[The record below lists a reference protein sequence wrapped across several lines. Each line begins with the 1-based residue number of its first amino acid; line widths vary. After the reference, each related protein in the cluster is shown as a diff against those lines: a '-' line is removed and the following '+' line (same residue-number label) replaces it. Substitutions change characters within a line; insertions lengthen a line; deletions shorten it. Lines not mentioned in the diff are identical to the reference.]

1 MDKNYLESLI
11 KNFEKSLNETQRM
24 SNSLIELSDILSKL
38 DKTVS
43 NVDKSINNV
52 YEEANLELLTE
63 KSIDAVSS
71 LQLIKK
77 QSKDVLKN
85 INSFK
90 TLQDSLCEVQ
100 KEVNEE
106 YNNLIKL
113 NAEKLVIKKE
123 LDEFKNYISNINLD
137 INKLHEDNKALNKE
151 IDSLKREIIINNK
164 ALKEEIIRE
173 IRNISIVKENKSEQ
187 MTLFDIQLNEDEID
201 LDLNE
206 LEDNKEEVIEVL
218 EDELDII
225 EMLNLKETLIKDES
239 NNHIIEEYF
248 DKIGLKASPD
258 IENFHNNL
266 EYKYEQSIIQRLG
279 KVMEER
285 ADGKMNN
292 RLYAVKNES
301 LDLSIDF
308 SSYMADMYVGYFKWL
323 VNEFKFKPKKIL
335 DLGCDNGIVT
345 CFYALLYPD
354 AKVVG
359 VDRSKNSIK
368 CAQELAEKL
377 GISNIEFHVTDLKK
391 CDKFFEHKS
400 FDMITSTCAIYEAIN
415 LNTDERGWSLEEIA
429 SKSTNKD
436 LTKLMSSL
444 DKAITD
450 DGIFI
455 TFERLTSPQCAM
467 SFIKVLQE
475 SNFIVNKSNWA
486 RIKFHEVGNKQEMPL
501 LTFSKSTDEV
511 KTNLVDDIIDFYD
524 NAVVINGENSKI
536 EEVEIEKT
544 FNSIKNKVFIKGIQT
559 NYLDGSGKMR
569 EEIWRTE
576 EKSIYYKYTNTGYRE
591 LQVEPLNKEYK
602 FDDMI
607 KENEEVMPMFGNK
620 VYVYTS
626 LEERSEIK

>member
-187 MTLFDIQLNEDEID
+187 MTLFDIQLNEDEIA

-206 LEDNKEEVIEVL
+206 LSENKDEVIEVL

-225 EMLNLKETLIKDES
+225 EMLKSKETYIKDES

-266 EYKYEQSIIQRLG
+266 EYKYDQSIIKRLG

-544 FNSIKNKVFIKGIQT
+544 FNSIKNKVFIDTLILKKSLKVWLNLKNGELQDYKGITKDVSNIGHWGNGDYEIQIKDSE
-559 NYLDGSGKMR
+559 NLDYILS
-569 EEIWRTE
+569 
-576 EKSIYYKYTNTGYRE
+576 
-591 LQVEPLNKEYK
+591 L
-602 FDDMI
+602 I
-607 KENEEVMPMFGNK
+607 KETYRLK
-620 VYVYTS
+620 
-626 LEERSEIK
+626 K

>member
-123 LDEFKNYISNINLD
+123 LDEFKNYISNINID

-187 MTLFDIQLNEDEID
+187 MTLFDIQLNEDEIA

-206 LEDNKEEVIEVL
+206 LSENKDEVIEVL

-225 EMLNLKETLIKDES
+225 EMLKSKETYIKDES

-266 EYKYEQSIIQRLG
+266 EYKYDQSIIKRLG

>member
-1 MDKNYLESLI
+1 M
-11 KNFEKSLNETQRM
+11 
-24 SNSLIELSDILSKL
+24 
-38 DKTVS
+38 
-43 NVDKSINNV
+43 
-52 YEEANLELLTE
+52 
-63 KSIDAVSS
+63 
-71 LQLIKK
+71 
-77 QSKDVLKN
+77 
-85 INSFK
+85 
-90 TLQDSLCEVQ
+90 
-100 KEVNEE
+100 
-106 YNNLIKL
+106 
-113 NAEKLVIKKE
+113 
-123 LDEFKNYISNINLD
+123 
-137 INKLHEDNKALNKE
+137 NK
-151 IDSLKREIIINNK
+151 NNK
-164 ALKEEIIRE
+164 TLKEEIINE
-173 IRNISIVKENKSEQ
+173 IRNLFVVVDNKCEESSIYEDTYIDDESVN
-187 MTLFDIQLNEDEID
+187 LDEISY
-201 LDLNE
+201 NFKE
-206 LEDNKEEVIEVL
+206 SANRLEEAEVIVSREKQIML
-218 EDELDII
+218 ELDKIRTELI
-225 EMLNLKETLIKDES
+225 EA
-239 NNHIIEEYF
+239 YF
-248 DKIGLKASPD
+248 DEIGLKASPS
-258 IENFHNNL
+258 IESFYENL
-266 EYKYEQSIIQRLG
+266 ESKYEKQVIKRLG
-279 KVMEER
+279 KVMDER
-285 ADGKMNN
+285 AEGKMNN

-308 SSYMADMYVGYFKWL
+308 SSYMANMYVGYFKWL

-486 RIKFHEVGNKQEMPL
+486 RIKFHEVGNEQEMPL

-524 NAVVINGENSKI
+524 NAVVINGEDSKMK
-536 EEVEIEKT
+536 EVEIEKT
-544 FNSIKNKVFIKGIQT
+544 FNNIKNKEFIKGIQT

-576 EKSIYYKYTNTGYRE
+576 ENSIYYKYTNTGYRE
-591 LQVEPLNKEYK
+591 LQIEPLNKEFK
-602 FDDMI
+602 LNDLI
-607 KENEEVMPMFGNK
+607 KETEEFMPVLGNK

-626 LEERSEIK
+626 LEEREEIK

>member
-11 KNFEKSLNETQRM
+11 KNFEKSLNETERM
-24 SNSLIELSDILSKL
+24 SNSLIELSEILGKL

-43 NVDKSINNV
+43 KVDKSINNV

-123 LDEFKNYISNINLD
+123 LDEFKNYISNINID

-187 MTLFDIQLNEDEID
+187 MTLFDIQLNEDEIA

-206 LEDNKEEVIEVL
+206 LSENKDEVIEVL

-225 EMLNLKETLIKDES
+225 EMLKSKETYIKDES

-266 EYKYEQSIIQRLG
+266 EYKYDQSIIKRLG

>member
-1 MDKNYLESLI
+1 M
-11 KNFEKSLNETQRM
+11 
-24 SNSLIELSDILSKL
+24 
-38 DKTVS
+38 
-43 NVDKSINNV
+43 
-52 YEEANLELLTE
+52 
-63 KSIDAVSS
+63 
-71 LQLIKK
+71 
-77 QSKDVLKN
+77 
-85 INSFK
+85 
-90 TLQDSLCEVQ
+90 
-100 KEVNEE
+100 
-106 YNNLIKL
+106 
-113 NAEKLVIKKE
+113 
-123 LDEFKNYISNINLD
+123 
-137 INKLHEDNKALNKE
+137 NK
-151 IDSLKREIIINNK
+151 NNK
-164 ALKEEIIRE
+164 TLKEEIINE
-173 IRNISIVKENKSEQ
+173 IRNLFVVVDNKCEESSIYEDTYIDDESVN
-187 MTLFDIQLNEDEID
+187 LDEISY
-201 LDLNE
+201 NFKE
-206 LEDNKEEVIEVL
+206 SANRLEEAEVIVSREKQIML
-218 EDELDII
+218 ELDKIRTELI
-225 EMLNLKETLIKDES
+225 EA
-239 NNHIIEEYF
+239 YF
-248 DKIGLKASPD
+248 DEIGLKASPS
-258 IENFHNNL
+258 IESFYENL
-266 EYKYEQSIIQRLG
+266 ESKYEKQVIKRLG
-279 KVMEER
+279 KVMDER
-285 ADGKMNN
+285 AEGKMNN

-308 SSYMADMYVGYFKWL
+308 SSYMANMYVGYFKWL

-400 FDMITSTCAIYEAIN
+400 FDMITSTCSIYEAIN

-486 RIKFHEVGNKQEMPL
+486 RIKFHEVGNEQEMPL

>member
-187 MTLFDIQLNEDEID
+187 MTLFDIQLNEDEIA

-206 LEDNKEEVIEVL
+206 LSENKDEVIEVL

-225 EMLNLKETLIKDES
+225 EMLKSKETYIKDES

-266 EYKYEQSIIQRLG
+266 EYKYDQSIIKRLG